1 MREELD
7 KKLCEKYPKIFADRY
22 KDMQET
28 AMCWGFSHG
37 DGWYK
42 IIDVLCSNIQHHI
55 DWSVKNH
62 EWDVKYNEMI
72 SKAMVG
78 DITDLEE
85 YYKGYINI
93 EERMQETLERGLTK
107 VRPVV
112 PQVVADQVKEKFG
125 TLRFYYH
132 GGDEYISG
140 LVAMAESMTAVTC
153 EECGAPG
160 KQRHGGWIRTLCDEH
175 EAERQR
181 KIQER
186 ERTHEPRN
194 DNYKF
199 IHEDSGSHD

>member
-7 KKLCEKYPKIFADRY
+7 KQLCEKYPKIFEDRY
-22 KDMQET
+22 KDMQKT

-37 DGWYK
+37 DGWYQ
-42 IIDVLCSNIQHHI
+42 IINQLCANIQHHI
-55 DWSVKNH
+55 DWSVKNNK
-62 EWDVKYNEMI
+62 WDLDYNAMI
-72 SKAMVG
+72 TKALSG

-85 YYKGYINI
+85 YYKGYVNA
-93 EERMQETLERGLTK
+93 EERMKETLEKGLVK

-132 GGDEYISG
+132 GGDEYIHG

-160 KQRHGGWIRTLCDEH
+160 EQRSGGWIRTLCDHH
-175 EAERQR
+175 ESERQR
-181 KIQER
+181 IMKER
-186 ERTHEPRN
+186 DRKYEQPAT
-194 DNYKF
+194 NYKF
-199 IHEDSGSHD
+199 VHEDSGSHD